1 MTRGAQDAIKSI
13 AMNQIVGAIKSGL
26 DVWVNSIDRTAV
38 INAAGS
44 GDMLGAS
51 LAERQRRTNFASGA
65 MNTAGATAQ
74 GLGLALAPFTGG
86 ISLLVGTGINLLTN
100 VASGLTEAEQKKY
113 ANKIAYSSLWDDK
126 KEQAMNLA
134 AIMGDPKYIRE
145 AFQEAADAAAKFG
158 FSAEEGADAI
168 KQSLQQGLKKNEA
181 ITTAEQIFQYERST
195 GADRGTLSSVAN
207 MAARYG
213 MGDPLK
219 AAWGGLHASGMSTG
233 QYSEYLRATKSI
245 LEDGISKGFSKSAD
259 QVATNLTMLSQMTGN
274 NPLWQGENGARRL
287 MDMNAGLERATGLG
301 STSDIVAY
309 RAARNILGDKYTD
322 YTDAMMVME
331 KGLTPELFKEYMRLT
346 EGAEG
351 SGNRE
356 GIVERMRQTF
366 GLNYTNARKLYDN
379 RDYLA
384 ALDSDKLKAELDRY
398 KTTPLPALPE
408 RGGKDE
414 YNSLVE
420 TMEVRNLVIK
430 SGQGFWDKEFWN
442 AMVNAK
448 REYQEV
454 SVGLVPGAGNTDV
467 PMPGTEIPFNI
478 REKIPEIRNMPTTV
492 LPKFFGHGGDRR
504 SDNAAE
510 PKFDSIFTRAANSN
524 NDDELD
530 AAYRSLSIMQK
541 IPKSVSEQW
550 DKEDK
555 LNPLADSG
563 NAREFLTALN
573 RLIEVTEN
581 LGHIEVRY
589 E

>member
-1 MTRGAQDAIKSI
+1 
-13 AMNQIVGAIKSGL
+13 
-26 DVWVNSIDRTAV
+26 
-38 INAAGS
+38 
-44 GDMLGAS
+44 MLGAS
-51 LAERQRRTNFASGA
+51 LAERQRRTNFATGA
-65 MNTAGATAQ
+65 LNTAGATAQ

-100 VASGLTEAEQKKY
+100 VASGLTEAEQRKY

-158 FSAEEGADAI
+158 YSAEEGADAI
-168 KQSLQQGLKKNEA
+168 KQSLQQGLGKNEA

-195 GADRGTLSSVAN
+195 GADRGTLSSVSN

-213 MGDPLK
+213 AGDALK
-219 AAWGGLHASGMSTG
+219 AGWGGLGASGMSTG
-233 QYSEYLRATKSI
+233 QYNEYLRA
-245 LEDGISKGFSKSAD
+245 LQRVMEDGISKGFSKSAD

-274 NPLWQGENGARRL
+274 SPLWQGENGARRL

-309 RAARNILGDKYTD
+309 RAAQNLAPRGSSYVD
-322 YTDAMMVME
+322 VMKIME
-331 KGLTPELFKEYMRLT
+331 GGLTPNLFNEFMRMT
-346 EGAEG
+346 KNIEG
-351 SGNRE
+351 GNRE
-356 GIVERMRQTF
+356 ATIERMRQTF
-366 GLNYTNARKLYDN
+366 GLNYTNADALYKGWNPNMTDASL
-379 RDYLA
+379 R
-384 ALDSDKLKAELDRY
+384 ALVEQY
-398 KTTPLPALPE
+398 KNNPLPNLPQ

-414 YNSLVE
+414 YNSTIE
-420 TMEVRNLVIK
+420 TMEVRNLVIQ
-430 SGQGFWDKEFWN
+430 SGQGFWDKEFWD
-442 AMVNAK
+442 AMVRTR
-448 REYQEV
+448 REYQEI
-454 SVGLVPGAGNTDV
+454 SGELVPGAGNTDV

-478 REKIPEIRNMPTTV
+478 REKIPYIRNTPTTV

-510 PKFDSIFTRAANSN
+510 VKFDRIFDRAANSN
-524 NDDELD
+524 NEDELD
-530 AAYRSLSIMQK
+530 AAYRSLSIMRS
-541 IPKSVSEQW
+541 IPQSVSEQW
-550 DKEDK
+550 DREDK
-555 LNPLADSG
+555 LNPLSDSG
-563 NAREFLTALN
+563 NAREFLAALN